1 MKLVIPKNPMFVS
14 CPVKELTADKL
25 TPALHVFY
33 YADVIPYQD
42 RPLPDRPVAE
52 LLEEHITMFYE
63 RVNECGWSGA
73 PRVNTPFGFGYLT
86 QAERD
91 KLHRLGINHFNVH
104 PGLGPC
110 LHTGQ
115 IAGTHTSIL
124 EVQMVATFLR
134 DLRVEL
140 DTSDTIID
148 LLFAWASGT
157 DKTIGEYHL
166 DNFAKSFLDQLK
178 MRRATP
184 YGIDVTAG
192 LHDAAE
198 GIWFGTP
205 NCAVQVIWNTRE
217 TFYIRCTSE
226 TYQLIKNIA
235 TFDQIGEGELK
246 TRGHHGPITFKYVV
260 NGALV

>member
-1 MKLVIPKNPMFVS
+1 MNLVIPRNPIFLSGNVAS
-14 CPVKELTADKL
+14 ITADRL

-33 YADVIPYQD
+33 YADVVPYE
-42 RPLPDRPVAE
+42 PLPERPIAD
-52 LLEEHITMFYE
+52 LLEEHTKLFYE
-63 RVNECGWSGA
+63 AQLKPYRGGP
-73 PRVNTPFGFGYLT
+73 PRVYTPFSFGRLT
-86 QAERD
+86 PVECD
-91 KLHRLGINHFNVH
+91 HLHSLGINYFNVH
-104 PGLGPC
+104 RGLGPC

-115 IAGTHTSIL
+115 IAGSRTSIP
-124 EVQMVATFLR
+124 EVQIVATFLR

-140 DTSDTIID
+140 DTNDTIVD
-148 LLFAWASGT
+148 LLFDWASGT

-166 DNFAKSFLDQLK
+166 DNFAKSFRSQLK
-178 MRRATP
+178 ERRATP
-184 YGIDVTAG
+184 YGINVTAG
-192 LHDAAE
+192 FQDGTE

-205 NCAVQVIWNTRE
+205 DCAVQVIWNTRE

-246 TRGHHGPITFKYVV
+246 TRGRHGPITFKYVV